1 MNGTFP
7 LPLSPTS
14 PGALSPGQ
22 LIGLPPLPPELA
34 ALASAQGQ
42 VEEHPDDIVRQ
53 AFRIGHMRLL
63 APFATASELVE
74 MPSVY
79 PLPRM
84 PANLLGLVNLHG
96 RIVPLFDLA
105 PLFETTH
112 AAREKRMVLVIG
124 HGNDAAGMVIDGL
137 PRRMV
142 FRPESRILTPAL
154 PAAAAG
160 AALATYVQGTDAWH
174 EFNYA
179 SLLEQL
185 VST

>member
-1 MNGTFP
+1 MSANFHQQ
-7 LPLSPTS
+7 
-14 PGALSPGQ
+14 GALF
-22 LIGLPPLPPELA
+22 GLPPLPKELA
-34 ALASAQGQ
+34 ALTAPA
-42 VEEHPDDIVRQ
+42 VELNPDDIVRQ

-74 MPSVY
+74 MPNVY

-105 PLFETTH
+105 SLFDTQH
-112 AAREKRMVLVIG
+112 LPREKRMLLVMG
-124 HGNDAAGMVIDGL
+124 HGNEAAGIVIDGL

-142 FRPESRILTPAL
+142 FAPESRIITPAL
-154 PAAAAG
+154 PAAAAD
-160 AALATYVQGTDAWH
+160 AAVATYVHGPDAWF

-179 SLLEQL
+179 QLLDQL

>member
-1 MNGTFP
+1 MNPTYA
-7 LPLSPTS
+7 LPV
-14 PGALSPGQ
+14 
-22 LIGLPPLPPELA
+22 GLPPLPAELA
-34 ALASAQGQ
+34 ALSTAVA

-74 MPSVY
+74 MPNVY

-105 PLFETTH
+105 SLFETQH
-112 AAREKRMVLVIG
+112 LPREKRMLLVIG
-124 HGNDAAGMVIDGL
+124 HGDAAAGIVVDGL

-142 FRPESRILTPAL
+142 FRPENQITP
-154 PAAAAG
+154 PEFSAAAAT
-160 AALATYVQGTDAWH
+160 AFVATYANGQDAWF

-179 SLLEQL
+179 QLLDQL
-185 VST
+185 VS

>member
-1 MNGTFP
+1 MSANFHQQ
-7 LPLSPTS
+7 
-14 PGALSPGQ
+14 GALF
-22 LIGLPPLPPELA
+22 GLPPLPKELA
-34 ALASAQGQ
+34 ALTAPA
-42 VEEHPDDIVRQ
+42 VEVNPDDIVRQ

-74 MPSVY
+74 MPNVY

-112 AAREKRMVLVIG
+112 TAREKRMLLVMG
-124 HGNDAAGMVIDGL
+124 HGDSAAGIVIDGL

-142 FRPESRILTPAL
+142 FTPESRIITPAL
-154 PAAAAG
+154 PATAAD
-160 AALATYVQGTDAWH
+160 AAVATYVQGPDAWF

-179 SLLEQL
+179 QLLDQL